1 MVTNENI
8 KELPRYQILLSLNKI
23 VKNPIPLI
31 TETMEKHGNTYIT
44 YLGGVAKTYMT
55 IDPQLI
61 QHVLQKNHKNYF
73 KPKLQTESLAKFVGH
88 GLLTINGDYWLKQRR
103 MIQPS
108 FHREKIQG
116 LVRIMN
122 TVASE
127 YVKELKV
134 KLDNG
139 QREFEMH
146 YEMSLLTLRMVSR
159 SLFSDSITIEDLDRL
174 NDIISVIQFTIAKEI
189 RQSMF
194 AWWRKLTGE
203 TKRAKALRAEAV
215 SIIEKLIENRRKSGK
230 RYDDML
236 DMLLHSKYEGTDEGM
251 TNLQI
256 VDEVMIIFVAGFE
269 TTANALSW
277 QFFTL
282 FKNQGAQKKLREEI
296 KTLDKD
302 ELEFMDIPKLPYAKQ
317 VMAETMRLY
326 PPAWLT
332 SRVALEDD
340 EIDGLKIDKGDLV
353 GLFIYGCHHNKD
365 SWERVEEFDP
375 ERFSKEQ
382 KKDIVPYSYFPF
394 SGGPRLCIGVQFAE
408 TEMQIVLHHLYK
420 HFKFEL
426 VKDHPIELQPLVTLR
441 PKHGIKML
449 VSKV

>member
-1 MVTNENI
+1 MNKNI

-31 TETMEKHGNTYIT
+31 RETMEKYGSTYIT
-44 YLGGVAKTYMT
+44 YLGGVTKTYMT
-55 IDPQLI
+55 IDPVLI

-116 LVRIMN
+116 LVSIMN
-122 TVASE
+122 TVASD
-127 YVKELKV
+127 YVTELKA
-134 KLDNG
+134 KIDSG
-139 QREFEMH
+139 QKEFEMH
-146 YEMSLLTLRMVSR
+146 HEMSMLTLQMVSR
-159 SLFSDSITIEDLDRL
+159 SLFSQSITVQDLKRL
-174 NDIISVIQFTIAKEI
+174 NEIISVIQFTIAKEI

-203 TKRAKALRAEAV
+203 ERRAKALRAEAV
-215 SIIEKLIENRRKSGK
+215 SIIENLIENRRQSGE

-236 DMLLHSKYEGTDEGM
+236 DMLLYSKYEGTDEGM

-277 QFFTL
+277 QFYTL
-282 FKNQGAQKKLREEI
+282 HNSPDSQQKLRAEI
-296 KTLDKD
+296 KGLDKE
-302 ELEFMDIPKLPYAKQ
+302 ELEFMDIPKLSYAKQ

-340 EIDGLKIDKGDLV
+340 EIDGIKIDKGDLV
-353 GLFIYGCHHNKD
+353 ALFIYGCHHNED
-365 SWERVEEFDP
+365 SWENVETFDP
-375 ERFSKEQ
+375 ERFSREN
-382 KKDIVPYSYFPF
+382 KKDIIPYSYFPF

-420 HFKFEL
+420 HFKFGL

-441 PKHGIKML
+441 PKHGIKMN

>member
-1 MVTNENI
+1 MNNKDI
-8 KELPRYQILLSLNKI
+8 KELPRYQVLLSLNKI

-55 IDPQLI
+55 IDPVLI
-61 QHVLQKNHKNYF
+61 KHVLQKNHKNYF

-88 GLLTINGDYWLKQRR
+88 GLLTVNGDYWLKQRR

-108 FHREKIQG
+108 FHREKIQS
-116 LVRIMN
+116 LVKIMN
-122 TVASE
+122 TVASD
-127 YVKELKV
+127 YVQDLK
-134 KLDNG
+134 KKIDSG
-139 QREFEMH
+139 QDEFEMH
-146 YEMSLLTLRMVSR
+146 YEMSMLTLKMVSR
-159 SLFSDSITIEDLDRL
+159 SLFSDSITVEDLDRL
-174 NDIISVIQFTIAKEI
+174 NNIISVIQFTIAKEI

-203 TKRAKALRAEAV
+203 ERRAKALRKEAV
-215 SIIEKLIENRRKSGK
+215 EIIENLIENRRQSGK

-251 TNLQI
+251 TNTQI

-277 QFFTL
+277 SFYTL
-282 FKNQGAQKKLREEI
+282 SQNTQCQDTLRKEI
-296 KTLDKD
+296 RELDKD
-302 ELEFMDIPKLPYAKQ
+302 QLEFMDIPKLPYAKQ

-332 SRVALEDD
+332 SRVALADD

-365 SWERVEEFDP
+365 NWKEVGDFNP
-375 ERFSKEQ
+375 ERFSSEH

-426 VKDHPIELQPLVTLR
+426 IKNHPIELQPLVTLR

-449 VSKV
+449 VSNV

>member
-1 MVTNENI
+1 MNNKDI
-8 KELPRYQILLSLNKI
+8 KELPRYQVLLSLNKI

-55 IDPQLI
+55 IDPVLI
-61 QHVLQKNHKNYF
+61 KHVLQKNHKNYF

-88 GLLTINGDYWLKQRR
+88 GLLTVNGDYWLKQRR

-108 FHREKIQG
+108 FHREKIQS
-116 LVRIMN
+116 LVKIMN
-122 TVASE
+122 TVASD
-127 YVKELKV
+127 YVQDLK
-134 KLDNG
+134 KKIDSG
-139 QREFEMH
+139 QDEFEMH
-146 YEMSLLTLRMVSR
+146 YEMSMLTLKMVSR
-159 SLFSDSITIEDLDRL
+159 SLFSDSITVEDLDRL

-203 TKRAKALRAEAV
+203 ERRAKALRKEAV
-215 SIIEKLIENRRKSGK
+215 EIIENLIENRRQSGK

-251 TNLQI
+251 TNTQI

-277 QFFTL
+277 SFYTL
-282 FKNQGAQKKLREEI
+282 SQNLQCQDTLRKEI
-296 KTLDKD
+296 RELDKD
-302 ELEFMDIPKLPYAKQ
+302 QLEFMDIPKLPYAKQ

-332 SRVALEDD
+332 SRVALADD

-365 SWERVEEFDP
+365 NWKEVGDFNP
-375 ERFSKEQ
+375 ERFSSEH

-426 VKDHPIELQPLVTLR
+426 IKNHPIELQPLVTLR

-449 VSKV
+449 VSNV

>member
-1 MVTNENI
+1 MNNRNI
-8 KELPRYQILLSLNKI
+8 KELPRYQVLLSLNKI

-31 TETMEKHGNTYIT
+31 TETMEKYGNTYIT

-55 IDPQLI
+55 IDPVLI
-61 QHVLQKNHKNYF
+61 QHVLQKNHRNYH
-73 KPKLQTESLAKFVGH
+73 KPKIQTNGLAKFVGH
-88 GLLTINGDYWLKQRR
+88 GLLTINGEYWMKQRR

-116 LVRIMN
+116 LVKIMN
-122 TVASE
+122 AVAHD
-127 YVKELKV
+127 YVNELKDKV
-134 KLDNG
+134 VSG
-139 QREFEMH
+139 QQEFEMH
-146 YEMSLLTLRMVSR
+146 YEMSMLTLKMVSR
-159 SLFSDSITIEDLDRL
+159 SLFSDSITVAELDRL
-174 NDIISVIQFTIAKEI
+174 NEIISVIQFIIAKEI

-203 TKRAKALRAEAV
+203 ERRAKALRKEAV
-215 SIIEKLIENRRKSGK
+215 AIIEKLIENRRQSGK

-236 DMLLHSKYEGTDEGM
+236 DMLLYSKYEGTDEGM
-251 TNLQI
+251 TNIQI

-277 QFFTL
+277 QFYTL
-282 FKNQGAQKKLREEI
+282 YNNPNQQARLREEI
-296 KTLDKD
+296 AALDK
-302 ELEFMDIPKLPYAKQ
+302 EQLAFMDIPKLPFAKQ

-353 GLFIYGCHHNKD
+353 GLFIYGCHHSKD
-365 SWERVEEFDP
+365 SWSDVEDFDP
-375 ERFSKEQ
+375 DRFSKEQ
-382 KKDIVPYSYFPF
+382 KKNMIPYSYFPF

-408 TEMQIVLHHLYK
+408 TEMQIVLYHLYK
-420 HFKFEL
+420 HFRFEL
-426 VKDHPIELQPLVTLR
+426 IKDHPVELQPLVTLR
-441 PKHGIKML
+441 PKHGIKMI
-449 VSKV
+449 VSNV